1 MSSEETR
8 ICEGVPDK
16 LLDSR
21 VSDYH
26 IAEIACDLVD
36 WEVLAPD
43 LHITESEQKEI
54 REDFEGRYNLQKR
67 QALRVWRWKN
77 GGEAT
82 YRDLIRI
89 CCSQQSISLAETIS
103 QYAAGSRKR
112 PRSSELLDSTFRQY
126 LLDCYRDLLHPSRV
140 QWPSKDVKYIIPST
154 FFDLILYEAP
164 LNEVEGSLSEA
175 LKSVTLSSIL
185 KKDEQDRLLVYF
197 EGIAGSGKTTLTWYI
212 SREWAHG
219 RLLEKFQILIYLQLN
234 NPQVHV
240 QSAECFPNIIPYPDK
255 TLQQQIASEIIDR
268 QGQGVCFLL
277 DGLDEAP
284 TFSLDFLVDELIKGR
299 PGGLRLPNASFIMTS
314 RPARSVTSKL
324 NSILSSRIILEGFNS
339 YNLNRFLDASLG
351 TTSEKEMLLSKF
363 KLNPRLQGLCCH
375 PINAVIMCFL
385 TLFMKEDLPTTQ
397 TNLYKPLVCNYLIRH
412 MDTRVT
418 ETVSYDII
426 MIDSLI
432 DESCIPPQ
440 ISEPFKSVCRLAY
453 SSVLKNK
460 RLFTVKEI
468 GEAHVD
474 DALGFLQAHPK
485 VTMYGSERYYSF
497 FHLSLQEFLAAVHLS
512 KMSENAQVKAIEK
525 ILNRNP
531 LRQVLHFYAGLTH
544 LSNNQALKFLSR
556 SLSEAADYVTIKTLS
571 PPHDPRP
578 WLPAKA
584 LNFLNCLYESQN
596 EAILNL
602 PETYILA
609 NQNIRGGVRELQMQ
623 IIAKADILPKDEPLG
638 TLTLDF
644 LCLTPIDCLS
654 IGYYIRIKSLKQVP
668 SFPRRFMYHL
678 CRCSIDHI
686 GIRVLFT
693 EMKKNIS
700 RRTPCTVGINIAGS
714 MLCHASLPMLKDLLQ
729 GQSNLDT
736 LVLCNCFLPANLY
749 CALKYLTEG
758 LSNNSSCGYL
768 DLSENQISTSH
779 IHHLVLM
786 LRTSP
791 QLLCLDLH
799 GQDLRRGLHL
809 LWKALQFL
817 PNLESLDMSGCNIH
831 DPELA
836 LLQQVVR
843 SHSKLRDLS
852 IYDNC
857 FTRNG
862 LYNLLKVF
870 VGNHTS
876 MLTYLGLSIQLNKTE
891 EKVFDE
897 INHFRTCIC
906 RPSLIPKSYCDSTI
920 TQQIKQYKWF

>member
-1 MSSEETR
+1 MSSEERR

-36 WEVLAPD
+36 WELLAPHLD
-43 LHITESEQKEI
+43 ITESEQKEI
-54 REDFEGRYNLQKR
+54 REDFEGRYKLQKH
-67 QALRVWRWKN
+67 QALRVWRREN
-77 GGEAT
+77 GDEAT
-82 YRDLIRI
+82 YRNLICI
-89 CCSQQSISLAETIS
+89 CCSQQSVSLAETIS
-103 QYAAGSRKR
+103 QYAAGSRNR
-112 PRSSELLDSTFRQY
+112 PRSSELLDSTFHQY
-126 LLDCYRDLLHPSRV
+126 LLDCYLDLLHPSRE
-140 QWPSKDVKYIIPST
+140 QWPSKDVKHIVPST
-154 FFDLILYEAP
+154 FFDLILYETP
-164 LNEVEGSLSEA
+164 LNEIEGSSSET
-175 LKSVTLSSIL
+175 LKSVTLSDIL
-185 KKDEQDRLLVYF
+185 KKNEEDRDRLLVYF
-197 EGIAGSGKTTLTWYI
+197 EGIAGSGKTTLTWHI
-212 SREWAHG
+212 SREWAHR
-219 RLLEKFQILIYLQLN
+219 RLLEKFRILIYLQLN
-234 NPQVHV
+234 NPRV
-240 QSAECFPNIIPYPDK
+240 QSATCFQDIIPYPDK

-268 QGQGVCFLL
+268 QGQGICFLL

-284 TFSLDFLVDELIKGR
+284 TSLLDYLVDELIKGESESWK
-299 PGGLRLPNASFIMTS
+299 LPRASFIMTS
-314 RPARSVTSKL
+314 RPDRSVTSKL
-324 NSILSSRIILEGFNS
+324 NSILSSHIILKGFNS
-339 YNLNRFLDASLG
+339 YNLNQFLDASLG
-351 TTSEKEMLLSKF
+351 TTSEKEMLLNKF

-397 TNLYKPLVCNYLIRH
+397 TNLYKPLVCNYLTRH

-418 ETVSYDII
+418 ETVSYDTI

-432 DESCIPPQ
+432 DESCIPSQ
-440 ISEPFKSVCRLAY
+440 ISEPFKTVCRLAY

-474 DALGFLQAHPK
+474 NALGFLQVHPK

-512 KMSENAQVKAIEK
+512 KMSENAQVEAIEK

-531 LRQVLHFYAGLTH
+531 LRQVLHFYAGLTS

-556 SLSEAADYVTIKTLS
+556 SLSEAADFVTIKALS

-584 LNFLNCLYESQN
+584 LSFLNCLYESQN

-602 PETYILA
+602 PETYLLA
-609 NQNIRGGVRELQMQ
+609 NQNIKEGVHELQMQ
-623 IIAKADILPKDEPLG
+623 TKADILPKDEPLG
-638 TLTLDF
+638 TLTLSC
-644 LCLTPIDCLS
+644 LHLTPIDCLS
-654 IGYYIRIKSLKQVP
+654 IGYYIRIKSLKRVP
-668 SFPRRFMYHL
+668 SFPWRFMYHL
-678 CRCSIDHI
+678 CRCSMDHI
-686 GIRVLFT
+686 GICVLFT

-700 RRTPCTVGINIAGS
+700 QRTPCSVCIDIAENV
-714 MLCHASLPMLKDLLQ
+714 LCRASLPMLKDLLQ

-736 LVLCNCFLPANLY
+736 LVLCNCFLPADLH
-749 CALKYLTEG
+749 CALKYITEG

-831 DPELA
+831 DPELG
-836 LLQQVVR
+836 LLQEVVR
-843 SHSKLRDLS
+843 SHSKLCDLS

-862 LYNLLKVF
+862 LCNLLKVF
-870 VGNHTS
+870 VGNYTS
-876 MLTYLGLSIQLNKTE
+876 MLTYLGLGIQLNKTE
-891 EKVFDE
+891 KKILEE
-897 INHFRTCIC
+897 INQFRTYIC
-906 RPSLIPKSYCDSTI
+906 RPSLIPRSYSDSTI
-920 TQQIKQYKWF
+920 TQQIKRYKW